1 MLYRL
6 IAADENQRYS
16 MSRSVAF
23 QAVPCLG
30 VRDGEAQSLQG
41 VADNVSLVVKNE
53 KHVFVNKN

>member
-1 MLYRL
+1 ML
-6 IAADENQRYS
+6 
-16 MSRSVAF
+16 RSVAF